1 MNDTPLY
8 ENLDTAFV
16 DLDAL
21 VRYVRRRNF
30 VGKISVTYT
39 GYAAEILFTPEG
51 KLRVSEHDKIS
62 GVHAD
67 GKSAFSRI
75 LERCKV
81 AGGIVSVS
89 QELGEMIGPI
99 NETQPPH
106 GSIVANGDDALS
118 PKKNG
123 KSQLAKADNGE
134 AKLPEFPFALSNE
147 VAGKARKARE
157 KGVEFDMLV
166 KLTSELLGAVDQSLA
181 KADLHFQAAFAK
193 ACGEISDDFPFMDP
207 ARKEFEY
214 SDGTVRVHVDQD
226 PQALV
231 SGVGEALRRIFAR
244 LNSTPRLGKVHRFAA
259 QRVRALGRQRRDLY
273 EKYDLMPQIEIVLQA

>member
-89 QELGEMIGPI
+89 QELGEKLDGT
-99 NETQPPH
+99 NDALPPPV
-106 GSIVANGDDALS
+106 SFVANAAALS

-123 KSQLAKADNGE
+123 KSRPAKAGNGE
-134 AKLPEFPFALSNE
+134 VKLSEFPSTLSDE
-147 VAGKARKARE
+147 VAGKARQARE

-166 KLTSELLGAVDQSLA
+166 KLTSELLGEVDQSLA

-259 QRVRALGRQRRDLY
+259 QRVRALGRERRDLY
-273 EKYDLMPQIEIVLQA
+273 EKYDLLPQIEIVLQA